1 MRAAEEAANEIESDS
16 PVESEDE
23 EEVLRLKSKGKQVLV
38 KKNKHG
44 RNEHWVI
51 ESVRGLSPAS
61 EPEGMFFF
69 FSFLL
74 YI

>member
-1 MRAAEEAANEIESDS
+1 M
-16 PVESEDE
+16 
-23 EEVLRLKSKGKQVLV
+23 LRLKSKGKQVLV

-44 RNEHWVI
+44 RDEHWVI
-51 ESVRGLSPAS
+51 ELVCGSSPAS

>member
-1 MRAAEEAANEIESDS
+1 M
-16 PVESEDE
+16 
-23 EEVLRLKSKGKQVLV
+23 LRLKSKGKQVLV

-44 RNEHWVI
+44 RDEHWVI
-51 ESVRGLSPAS
+51 ELVRGSSPAS